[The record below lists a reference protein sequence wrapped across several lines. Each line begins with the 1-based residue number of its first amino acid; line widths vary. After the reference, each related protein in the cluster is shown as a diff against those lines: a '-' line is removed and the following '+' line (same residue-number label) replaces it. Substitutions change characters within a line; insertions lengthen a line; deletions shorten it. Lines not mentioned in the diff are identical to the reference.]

1 MHESTDPETYKNGM
15 DLPHWIKL
23 WYNNL

>member
-23 WYNNL
+23 WYNL